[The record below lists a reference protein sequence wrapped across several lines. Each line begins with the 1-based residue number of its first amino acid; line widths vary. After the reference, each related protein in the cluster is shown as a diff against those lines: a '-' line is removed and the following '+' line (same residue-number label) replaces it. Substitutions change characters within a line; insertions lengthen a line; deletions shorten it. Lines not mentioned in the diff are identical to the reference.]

1 MTPEITICLLI
12 CLFTFALY
20 LWNPYKSLGTTALLT
35 YGMFVIAAGF
45 SHTQFVKNIAKLVKH
60 ISHGV

>member
-35 YGMFVIAAGF
+35 CGMFVIAAGF